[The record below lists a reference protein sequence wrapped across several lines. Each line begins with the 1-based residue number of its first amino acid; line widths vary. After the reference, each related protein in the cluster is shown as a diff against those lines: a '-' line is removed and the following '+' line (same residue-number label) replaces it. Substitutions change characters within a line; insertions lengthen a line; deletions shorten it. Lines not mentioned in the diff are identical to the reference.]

1 MSGNSLFQ
9 EVFESNLK
17 KYKCIRIVSGYA
29 SASFL
34 EDLLKIKNDLKV
46 DLYIGM
52 THEGISIQNHEL
64 FKNITKKLKNVNVY
78 YQVKG
83 KPTHIKLY
91 EFYNGKDKRQYVGSA
106 NFSENGFY
114 KNNELLVETYLNTQD
129 IFNLQN
135 ENSLLCL
142 DENIESYIL
151 FYEEVVVNN
160 KDDLSQELEKVEN
173 ENKEVEDN
181 KGIDDLDGTNI
192 QIDDDKPEKEGTIT
206 KIKKFNLKNNITKP
220 IRNFMLPI
228 VTDKKANLLW
238 HKVGINNIFSDGDP
252 CLVRSNQRSLK
263 DILPTSFKIQMYD
276 GKTYDAML
284 KGKFGKEL
292 HIEGWNL
299 YSEIAKIIGLTE
311 KRPINH
317 EDLHKLG
324 FSDFYLVKKEEGFYI
339 MTLIN
344 NF

>member
-1 MSGNSLFQ
+1 MSESSLFQ

-17 KYKCIRIVSGYA
+17 KYKSVRIVSGYA

-34 EDLLKIKNDLKV
+34 EDLLKINNDLKV

-52 THEGISIQNHEL
+52 THEVISIQNHEL
-64 FKNITKKLKNVNVY
+64 FKKMSEKLNNVKVY

-91 EFYNGKDKRQYVGSA
+91 EFYNGIDKCQYVGSA

-135 ENSLLCL
+135 ENSLSCL

-151 FYEEVVVNN
+151 FYEENVEKI
-160 KDDLSQELEKVEN
+160 KDDLSQEPEKVGN
-173 ENKEVEDN
+173 ED
-181 KGIDDLDGTNI
+181 IDDLDVTNT
-192 QIDDDKPEKEGTIT
+192 QIDDDKLENETTIT

-238 HKVGINNIFSDGDP
+238 HKVGINNIFSNGDP

-276 GKTYDAML
+276 GKTYDANL

-317 EDLHKLG
+317 EDLLKLG

>member
-1 MSGNSLFQ
+1 MSESSLFQ

-17 KYKCIRIVSGYA
+17 KYKSVRIVSGYA

-34 EDLLKIKNDLKV
+34 EDLLKINNDLKV

-64 FKNITKKLKNVNVY
+64 FKKMSEKLNNVKVY

-91 EFYNGKDKRQYVGSA
+91 EFYNGIDKCQYVGSA

-135 ENSLLCL
+135 ENSLSCL

-151 FYEEVVVNN
+151 FYEENVEKI
-160 KDDLSQELEKVEN
+160 KDDLSQEPEKVGN
-173 ENKEVEDN
+173 ED
-181 KGIDDLDGTNI
+181 IDDLDVTNT
-192 QIDDDKPEKEGTIT
+192 QIDDDKLENETTIT

-238 HKVGINNIFSDGDP
+238 HKVGINNIFSNGDP

-276 GKTYDAML
+276 GKTYDANL

-317 EDLHKLG
+317 EDLLKLG

>member
-1 MSGNSLFQ
+1 MSESSLFQ

-17 KYKCIRIVSGYA
+17 KYKSIRIVSGYA

-34 EDLLKIKNDLKV
+34 EDLLKINNDLKV

-64 FKNITKKLKNVNVY
+64 FKKMSGKLNNVKVY

-91 EFYNGKDKRQYVGSA
+91 EFYSGMDKRQYVGSA

-135 ENSLLCL
+135 ENSLSCL

-151 FYEEVVVNN
+151 FYEENVEKI
-160 KDDLSQELEKVEN
+160 KDDLSQEPEKVEN
-173 ENKEVEDN
+173 ED
-181 KGIDDLDGTNI
+181 IDDLDVTNT
-192 QIDDDKPEKEGTIT
+192 QIDDDKLENGTTIT

-238 HKVGINNIFSDGDP
+238 HKVGINNVFSNGDP

-276 GKTYDAML
+276 GKTYDANL

-299 YSEIAKIIGLTE
+299 YSEIAKMIGLTE

-324 FSDFYLVKKEEGFYI
+324 FSDFYLIKKEEGFYI

>member
-1 MSGNSLFQ
+1 MSESSLFQ

-17 KYKCIRIVSGYA
+17 KYKSVRIVSGYA

-34 EDLLKIKNDLKV
+34 EDLLKINNDLKV

-64 FKNITKKLKNVNVY
+64 FKKMSEKLNNVKVY

-91 EFYNGKDKRQYVGSA
+91 EFYNGIDKCQYVGSA

-135 ENSLLCL
+135 ENSLSCL

-151 FYEEVVVNN
+151 FYEENLEKI
-160 KDDLSQELEKVEN
+160 KDDLSQEPEKVGN
-173 ENKEVEDN
+173 ED
-181 KGIDDLDGTNI
+181 IDDLDVTNT
-192 QIDDDKPEKEGTIT
+192 QIDDDKLENETTIT

-238 HKVGINNIFSDGDP
+238 HKVGINNVFSNGDP

-276 GKTYDAML
+276 GKTYDANL

-317 EDLHKLG
+317 EDLLKLG

>member
-1 MSGNSLFQ
+1 MNLSESSLFQ

-17 KYKCIRIVSGYA
+17 KYKSVRIVSGYA

-34 EDLLKIKNDLKV
+34 EDLLKINNDLKV

-64 FKNITKKLKNVNVY
+64 FKKMSEKLNNVKVY

-91 EFYNGKDKRQYVGSA
+91 EFYNGIDKCQYVGSA

-135 ENSLLCL
+135 ENSLSCL

-151 FYEEVVVNN
+151 FYEENVEKI
-160 KDDLSQELEKVEN
+160 KDDLSQEPEKVGN
-173 ENKEVEDN
+173 ED
-181 KGIDDLDGTNI
+181 IDDLDVTNT
-192 QIDDDKPEKEGTIT
+192 QIDDDKLENETTIT

-238 HKVGINNIFSDGDP
+238 HKVGINNVFSNGDP

-276 GKTYDAML
+276 GKTYDANL

-317 EDLHKLG
+317 EDLLKLG

>member
-1 MSGNSLFQ
+1 MSESSLFQ

-17 KYKCIRIVSGYA
+17 KYKSVRIVSGYA

-34 EDLLKIKNDLKV
+34 EDLLKINNDLKV

-64 FKNITKKLKNVNVY
+64 FKKMSEKLNNVKVY

-91 EFYNGKDKRQYVGSA
+91 EFYNGIDKCQYVGSA

-135 ENSLLCL
+135 ENSLSCL
-142 DENIESYIL
+142 DENIENYIL
-151 FYEEVVVNN
+151 FYEENVEKI
-160 KDDLSQELEKVEN
+160 KDDLSQEPKKVEN
-173 ENKEVEDN
+173 ED
-181 KGIDDLDGTNI
+181 IDDLDVTNT
-192 QIDDDKPEKEGTIT
+192 QIDDDKLENETTIT

-238 HKVGINNIFSDGDP
+238 HKVGINNIFSNGDP

-263 DILPTSFKIQMYD
+263 DILPTSFKIQMYN
-276 GKTYDAML
+276 GKTYDANL

-317 EDLHKLG
+317 EDLLKLG

>member
-1 MSGNSLFQ
+1 MSESSLFQ

-17 KYKCIRIVSGYA
+17 KYKSVRIVSGYA

-34 EDLLKIKNDLKV
+34 EDLLKINNDLKV

-64 FKNITKKLKNVNVY
+64 FKKMSEKLNNVKVY

-91 EFYNGKDKRQYVGSA
+91 EFYNGIDKCQYVGSA

-135 ENSLLCL
+135 ENSLSCL

-151 FYEEVVVNN
+151 FYEENVEKI
-160 KDDLSQELEKVEN
+160 KDDLSQEPEKVGN
-173 ENKEVEDN
+173 ED
-181 KGIDDLDGTNI
+181 IDDLDVTNT
-192 QIDDDKPEKEGTIT
+192 QIDDDKLENETTIT

-238 HKVGINNIFSDGDP
+238 HKVGINNVFSNGDP

-276 GKTYDAML
+276 GKTYDANL

-317 EDLHKLG
+317 EDLLKLG

>member
-1 MSGNSLFQ
+1 MSSLFK
-9 EVFESNLK
+9 EVFESNFK
-17 KYKCIRIVSGYA
+17 DYNCIRIVSGYA

-34 EDLLKIKNDLKV
+34 EDLLKVKDDLKV

-64 FKNITKKLKNVNVY
+64 FKYITKKLNGVNVY

-91 EFYNGKDKRQYVGSA
+91 EFYNGSDKRQYVGSA

-114 KNNELLVETYLNTQD
+114 KNHELLVETYLNTQD

-135 ENSLLCL
+135 ENSLSCL
-142 DENIESYIL
+142 DKNIESYIL
-151 FYEEVVVNN
+151 FYEENVEKI
-160 KDDLSQELEKVEN
+160 KDDLNQEPEKVEN
-173 ENKEVEDN
+173 EDV
-181 KGIDDLDGTNI
+181 DDLDVTNI
-192 QIDDDKPEKEGTIT
+192 QIDDDKLETETTIT

-220 IRNFMLPI
+220 IRNFMIPI

-238 HKVGINNIFSDGDP
+238 HKVGINNVFSNGAP
-252 CLVRSNQRSLK
+252 CLVKSNQHSLK

-299 YSEIAKIIGLTE
+299 YSEIAKMIGLTE

-317 EDLHKLG
+317 EDLLKLG
-324 FSDFYLVKKEEGFYI
+324 FSDFYLIKKEEGFYI